1 MLYAYR
7 TMRSLAVIVLTFCI
21 VAVAS
26 AAEDTPSGTISL
38 ASTSVAAGV
47 GVQWGEG
54 ILTYNGNTYPFS
66 VQGLEVLGVGYS
78 EVKAEGTV
86 YNLTMLADFEGVYAS
101 GEASATA
108 GSGLSTVTM
117 RNPNGVVISLRTL
130 QEGAKLTLAVGGVNI
145 TLEK

>member
-54 ILTYNGNTYPFS
+54 ILIYKPM
-66 VQGLEVLGVGYS
+66 VLV
-78 EVKAEGTV
+78 
-86 YNLTMLADFEGVYAS
+86 
-101 GEASATA
+101 
-108 GSGLSTVTM
+108 
-117 RNPNGVVISLRTL
+117 
-130 QEGAKLTLAVGGVNI
+130 
-145 TLEK
+145 